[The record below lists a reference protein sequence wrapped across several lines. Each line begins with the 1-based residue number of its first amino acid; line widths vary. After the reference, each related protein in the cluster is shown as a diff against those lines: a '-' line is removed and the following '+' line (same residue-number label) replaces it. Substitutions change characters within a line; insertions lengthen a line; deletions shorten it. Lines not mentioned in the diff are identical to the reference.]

1 MVSIKKLNYFDIET
15 IFFNYISYIFQLK
28 RKWYVVHTQLLSVRY
43 RVKPLHFFFRHIQL
57 DVVADREAHILL
69 HVCLQ
74 TINLYSHHSYTT
86 L

>member
-1 MVSIKKLNYFDIET
+1 MQSKMVSIKKLNYFDIET

-43 RVKPLHFFFRHIQL
+43 RVKPLHFFLDIFNLMKLQIERH
-57 DVVADREAHILL
+57 
-69 HVCLQ
+69 
-74 TINLYSHHSYTT
+74 TYSYMFAFK